1 MRKLFTENIDVKRT
15 CEKLSGTLSV
25 PIVAGETLLF
35 IDEIQV
41 SQEAIMSL
49 RYFKEDFPELH
60 VIVKIEIQ

>member
-15 CEKLSGTLSV
+15 CEKLSGTLSI
-25 PIVAGETLLF
+25 PIVADETLLF